1 MNIDEIKETINEI
14 AEDKGW
20 YGVNSKKPQTPRN
33 LAISISLEVAELLEC
48 FQWDEVADKISVGEE
63 LADIVIL
70 VSQLSNILDINLSEE
85 VLNKLKINKNRS
97 WD

>member
-14 AEDKGW
+14 AEEKGW
-20 YGVNSKKPQTPRN
+20 YAVNSKKPQTPRN

-48 FQWDEVADKISVGEE
+48 FQWGEVADKISVGEE